1 MKELEF
7 FTASLQSITGIPY
20 ADLGVRAGF
29 PSPAQDY
36 IDKQIDLNVE
46 LIDHPAATFIAKIV
60 GDSMVEAGIEA
71 GDLVVIDKSLEPM
84 DGNIVVAFVG
94 GEFTIKRLD
103 TSEMESS
110 GVIWL
115 RAANSDYPPIR
126 ITSGEDFRVWGVV
139 TRLIKNMLSEK
150 K

>member
-7 FTASLQSITGIPY
+7 FTVNLQSLVSVPY
-20 ADLGVRAGF
+20 ADMGVRAGF

-36 IDKQIDLNVE
+36 IDKSLDLNIE
-46 LIDHPAATFIAKIV
+46 LIDHPAATFVAKIV
-60 GDSMVEAGIEA
+60 GDSMAEAGIVA
-71 GDLVVIDKSLEPM
+71 GDLVIIDKSLEPQ

-103 TSEMESS
+103 MSALSTE

-115 RAANSDYPPIR
+115 RPANGAYEPLR
-126 ITSGEDFRVWGVV
+126 ITPDMDFKVWGVV
-139 TRLIKNMLSEK
+139 TRLIKKMA
-150 K
+150 